1 RNPRLSGGERAA
13 RRVGNLV
20 ADPDEADGV
29 TGEIELH
36 VPASRQLPFDVEGDD
51 RFDRPV
57 EPLDGGDENLRA
69 EVGEVAVDSDA
80 PDTSNLR
87 RLHRPEAAVARD
99 VVHGHRAG

>member
-20 ADPDEADGV
+20 ADPDEADGII
-29 TGEIELH
+29 GEIELH

-57 EPLDGGDENLRA
+57 EPLDGGGEHMRT
-69 EVGEVAVDSDA
+69 EVREVARDADA
-80 PDTSNLR
+80 PDSSNLR

-99 VVHGHRAG
+99 VEHD